1 MELLDDEDCLPFLHG
16 TLKIH
21 VIEAADLPDTDNAF
35 FNIDR
40 GDYTDPFVIISL
52 GETQILKTAYIPNNL
67 EPRWNEK
74 FSIPVCHRASCLKV
88 MVRDREHIGDQV
100 VGTCLIATEDLLHGE
115 PIEGW
120 YDIIVGANG
129 ETHGSIHIMLQF
141 FPVGGLGEDCHFMP
155 ESYFEPKMGND
166 VRLYMTAECPQ
177 LPAFEGRDIYYIYV
191 AFFHPIFLS
200 PLISGTSIFL
210 PQRDDIFSFFLY
222 FPRKNILEHP
232 SPLHPL

>member
-191 AFFHPIFLS
+191 AFFIPFFFPLSFLVHQFFFHKEM
-200 PLISGTSIFL
+200 I
-210 PQRDDIFSFFLY
+210 FFL
-222 FPRKNILEHP
+222 FSSI
-232 SPLHPL
+232 